1 MQRNGAPHL
10 TEPICPQGR
19 VWFWGG
25 GGVSHRII
33 KYNGSYENQQEDLG
47 REEGEERTV
56 LSCGHW
62 FVF

>member
-1 MQRNGAPHL
+1 M
-10 TEPICPQGR
+10 
-19 VWFWGG
+19 
-25 GGVSHRII
+25 SHRII